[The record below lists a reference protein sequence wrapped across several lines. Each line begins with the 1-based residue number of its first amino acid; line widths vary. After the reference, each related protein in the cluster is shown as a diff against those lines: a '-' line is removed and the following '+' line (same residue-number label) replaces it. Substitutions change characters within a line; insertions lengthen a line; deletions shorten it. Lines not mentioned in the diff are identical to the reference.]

1 MLKKQ
6 TKKKKIST
14 NVISNWCFFSIY
26 FIIDRIFYLSNIQQ
40 AYNNFSCF
48 AAAFATVS
56 LFNTLTLFFKLYP
69 F

>member
-1 MLKKQ
+1 MSLA
-6 TKKKKIST
+6 IG
-14 NVISNWCFFSIY
+14 VFSIY

-48 AAAFATVS
+48 TAAFATVS
-56 LFNTLTLFFKLYP
+56 LFNTPNTIFKLYP

>member
-1 MLKKQ
+1 MSLA
-6 TKKKKIST
+6 IG
-14 NVISNWCFFSIY
+14 VFFSIY

-48 AAAFATVS
+48 TAAFATVS